1 MTDGYVG
8 FTDDYPTADV
18 FKAAVE
24 EEMGQPVVDKTV
36 MAWAHPAGNHYNVD
50 YTPRPGARSVWVMAG
65 DL

>member
-8 FTDDYPTADV
+8 FTYDYPTADV

-24 EEMGQPVVDKTV
+24 EEMGQPVVDKIV

-50 YTPRPGARSVWVMAG
+50 YTPRP
-65 DL
+65 